1 MCFRAKCR
9 CRKTP
14 QKWRGTW
21 RESEDEAVELWG
33 SLFSDKV
40 NSFLSTI
47 IQLLKAF
54 EIHVRMHSLFLF
66 QLIPYFYGPLT
77 WHILTCCVLYF
88 MGFPMGFP
96 FHRPPP
102 LRPGEVV
109 PGTWRVTHHRIQRED
124 HVPDIGQLL
133 GIYGTLPCHGP
144 CPAIF
149 CHALPCPA
157 MRICCLGK
165 SWKVMESHG
174 KSESPGPKQ
183 LDLSCFQIFP
193 VPQELPDEPLFKD
206 NLDFIPQ
213 AARGETEW
221 KGGWTGMPW
230 GKGFVQPAS
239 FMWDMGACLKLQN
252 MIENPRLWK
261 ILESSE
267 STCSYLFLGFPLKFL
282 IAKGKPL
289 EIVSAEG
296 ASLQPAWEVQW
307 WKTLWEDRQG
317 WWVSWDPKAPTEGR
331 CLMMFDDVLCTSK
344 WGFQD
349 TQIYALL

>member
-1 MCFRAKCR
+1 M
-9 CRKTP
+9 
-14 QKWRGTW
+14 
-21 RESEDEAVELWG
+21 V
-33 SLFSDKV
+33 
-40 NSFLSTI
+40 
-47 IQLLKAF
+47 
-54 EIHVRMHSLFLF
+54 
-66 QLIPYFYGPLT
+66 PL
-77 WHILTCCVLYF
+77 
-88 MGFPMGFP
+88 
-96 FHRPPP
+96 PPK
-102 LRPGEVV
+102 LNRPGEVV

-124 HVPDIGQLL
+124 HVPDIGQIL
-133 GIYGTLPCHGP
+133 GIWPCHDDLLFG
-144 CPAIF
+144 
-149 CHALPCPA
+149 
-157 MRICCLGK
+157 
-165 SWKVMESHG
+165 KVMES
-174 KSESPGPKQ
+174 PKVQ
-183 LDLSCFQIFP
+183 ARNSSICCFQIFP

-221 KGGWTGMPW
+221 KGVWTGMPW